1 MQLGTYSCHLHFAPF
16 VLQSFSDF
24 SLHRHACYVG
34 RVLKEIKSTLYLKP
48 WGGRGLFSLQE
59 SFWVDLKDVRDP
71 TEFERDACEEC
82 NAHIKRQPVRQ
93 RVQSQEFDFL
103 SQLASIWGL

>member
-1 MQLGTYSCHLHFAPF
+1 M
-16 VLQSFSDF
+16 
-24 SLHRHACYVG
+24 
-34 RVLKEIKSTLYLKP
+34 
-48 WGGRGLFSLQE
+48 
-59 SFWVDLKDVRDP
+59 DLKDLRDP

-93 RVQSQEFDFL
+93 RVQSQEFEFL